1 MHVTHG
7 VVHLGGGRGGV
18 GGGDGGKSNG
28 VKKRERER
36 LTHSIFILLDVRIP
50 SSWILCEIMGRGTKE
65 RDPLLCMKTQ
75 ERILVF

>member
-7 VVHLGGGRGGV
+7 VVHLGGGCGGV

-36 LTHSIFILLDVRIP
+36 LTHSTR
-50 SSWILCEIMGRGTKE
+50 C
-65 RDPLLCMKTQ
+65 
-75 ERILVF
+75 

>member
-7 VVHLGGGRGGV
+7 VVHLGGGCGGV

-50 SSWILCEIMGRGTKE
+50 SSWILCENVKLWYEGQKKI
-65 RDPLLCMKTQ
+65 PFF
-75 ERILVF
+75 V